1 MIRLSGSSSNMFLKI
16 YKESIMNTANLQ
28 LEGLYAAIAGL
39 MNALRDKNLLSQEE
53 IDQALEGVETAM
65 VADPGRPAQLSAA
78 HVDAICFPAR
88 FLRLANQTSERGE
101 ALSFAQLA
109 AEVGRS
115 KPPR

>member
-1 MIRLSGSSSNMFLKI
+1 
-16 YKESIMNTANLQ
+16 MNTANLQ
-28 LEGLYAAIAGL
+28 LEGLYAAVAGL

-53 IDQALEGVETAM
+53 IDQAFGGVEAAM
-65 VADPGRPAQLSAA
+65 VADPGRPTQLSAA

-88 FLRLANQTSERGE
+88 FLRLANQVSARGD
-101 ALSFAQLA
+101 ALSFAQLT